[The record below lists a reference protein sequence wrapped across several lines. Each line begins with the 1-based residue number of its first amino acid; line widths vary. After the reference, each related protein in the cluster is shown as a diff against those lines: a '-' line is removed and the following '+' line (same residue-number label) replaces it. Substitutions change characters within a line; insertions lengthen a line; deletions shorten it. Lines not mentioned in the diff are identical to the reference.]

1 MSYHLIENLKGE
13 AADFVQAYLE
23 SRPFQSLA
31 WYAIVD
37 TTQGDACLHVL
48 IFDECKI
55 VESRDFPLPESSPL
69 LPPLPTALDYKAARL
84 QVKTSRAAAVRT
96 RS

>member
-1 MSYHLIENLKGE
+1 MAYQLIEDLKGE
-13 AADFVQAYLE
+13 AAAFVQAYLE

-55 VESRDFPLPESSPL
+55 VESRDFALSSPL
-69 LPPLPTALDYKAARL
+69 LPPLPTAHDYKAARL
-84 QVKTSRAAAVRT
+84 QVKASRCAAVRT
-96 RS
+96 RP

>member
-1 MSYHLIENLKGE
+1 MAYQLIEDLKGE
-13 AADFVQAYLE
+13 AADFVQSYLAG
-23 SRPFQSLA
+23 RPFQQLD

-55 VESRDFPLPESSPL
+55 VESRDFPLPEPSPL
-69 LPPLPTALDYKAARL
+69 LPLPRRVLK
-84 QVKTSRAAAVRT
+84 KTGLPSVR
-96 RS
+96 S

>member
-1 MSYHLIENLKGE
+1 MAYHLIEDLKGE
-13 AADFVQAYLE
+13 AADFVQSYLAG
-23 SRPFQSLA
+23 RPFQQLD

-55 VESRDFPLPESSPL
+55 VESRDFPIPESSPL
-69 LPPLPTALDYKAARL
+69 RPPLPTAPEYKAARL
-84 QVKTSRAAAVRT
+84 QVKTSRCAAVRT
-96 RS
+96 RP